1 MWSSNGLPERSEGKG
16 VMKLNHVGNKIM
28 NLFQMRDYLEN
39 ILKWVKIF
47 LQFFCK
53 NLFYFISTRLHYS
66 WEYLSSNKSN
76 RLISD
81 LVLQFGFI
89 TIFVAAFPL
98 APFFA
103 LANNIFEIRID
114 SDKFVCEVRRPIADR
129 AQDIGIWFNILDTV
143 AKIAVIS
150 NVSVPVNSWMA
161 PRLVEGDRGA
171 GTRENRVGR
180 WTGSG
185 RRRSGMRESRED
197 GRREKNERH

>member
-1 MWSSNGLPERSEGKG
+1 MEKI
-16 VMKLNHVGNKIM
+16 KLKLKEALLSQL
-28 NLFQMRDYLEN
+28 LFLIPD
-39 ILKWVKIF
+39 
-47 LQFFCK
+47 LQSTFF
-53 NLFYFISTRLHYS
+53 
-66 WEYLSSNKSN
+66 
-76 RLISD
+76 

-150 NVSVPVNSWMA
+150 NVS
-161 PRLVEGDRGA
+161 D
-171 GTRENRVGR
+171 
-180 WTGSG
+180 
-185 RRRSGMRESRED
+185 
-197 GRREKNERH
+197 